1 MLDYSSYGV
10 GCLGRTCSI
19 THLLQFSYC
28 RVDSSAWELLMMSF
42 FQRKQLNVLKAAAFF
57 ADLFSI
63 SFTVKAVLLTKNWI
77 VSWMTESKEVFFFL
91 WELFWKHVKKVSCT
105 DRLRCKQESARNV
118 LCNMLPSSGSST
130 WCFYFESLE
139 TVLLENLPPTGFYI
153 SLKLSKI
160 SYCKDYVIFS
170 IIC

>member
-57 ADLFSI
+57 ADFFSI

-77 VSWMTESKEVFFFL
+77 VSWMTESKEVFFFCGNC
-91 WELFWKHVKKVSCT
+91 FGNMSRKFHAQT
-105 DRLRCKQESARNV
+105 DCDANR
-118 LCNMLPSSGSST
+118 
-130 WCFYFESLE
+130 
-139 TVLLENLPPTGFYI
+139 NLPEMCFATCCHLAAVPLDAFI
-153 SLKLSKI
+153 LNLLKLFYWKTCLLQVS
-160 SYCKDYVIFS
+160 IFL
-170 IIC
+170 